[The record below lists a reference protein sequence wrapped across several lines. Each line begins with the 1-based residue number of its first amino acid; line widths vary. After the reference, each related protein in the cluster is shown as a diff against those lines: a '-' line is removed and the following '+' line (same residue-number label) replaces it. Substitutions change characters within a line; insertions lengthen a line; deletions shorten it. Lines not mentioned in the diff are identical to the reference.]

1 MYEVFKD
8 LHEKLNDALGNG
20 FFIEAITIEY
30 AIIDNRLS
38 KIEEVLNLPIKAM
51 NFDTRFRTIK
61 KALKSYENGYSISS
75 IDSGKIKNFIKDRNV
90 IIHNLVGIKNDPI
103 FLESVALNGL
113 YAVNYLQNLSKKVKN
128 IKT

>member
-8 LHEKLNDALGNG
+8 LHEKLNDALDNG

-38 KIEEVLNLPIKAM
+38 KIEEVLNLQIKAM

-61 KALKSYENGYSISS
+61 KAFKSYENGNSISS

-90 IIHNLVGIKNDPI
+90 IIHNLVGIKNDPT

-128 IKT
+128 IKI